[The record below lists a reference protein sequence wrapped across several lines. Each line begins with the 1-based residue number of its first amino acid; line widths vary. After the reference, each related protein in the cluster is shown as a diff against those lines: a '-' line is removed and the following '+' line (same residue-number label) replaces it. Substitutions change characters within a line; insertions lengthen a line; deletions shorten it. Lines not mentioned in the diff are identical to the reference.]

1 MESMVLVDCSWGGS
15 QQATWRVHG
24 LGRKLMGLEKIQDSS
39 VWQWWFL
46 RQTNGRT
53 VQGKSVGRKD
63 LQAFCTLWGYWSIC
77 SDLILPLWKK
87 HVTLYLVPPGYKFC
101 YVLNDWTDPEA
112 KSAVFIWREANW
124 STGNIHSPEFYS
136 VCRYRTSDKKEKRV
150 KINSKCPW
158 PPSSCYLF

>member
-1 MESMVLVDCSWGGS
+1 MCAWAGKKTHGARKDSGLICVAVMVLKTDQWKNCPG
-15 QQATWRVHG
+15 
-24 LGRKLMGLEKIQDSS
+24 KICGKEGFAS
-39 VWQWWFL
+39 FL
-46 RQTNGRT
+46 YFVR
-53 VQGKSVGRKD
+53 
-63 LQAFCTLWGYWSIC
+63 LLIYLLWLNPPIAA
-77 SDLILPLWKK
+77 K